1 MTAPPHLE
9 YPAAYQRIDG
19 AKPVNK
25 TLIPENMT
33 VARLLTQKEV
43 AEILGVSEKWI
54 ERDRWVERRIPFTK
68 IGRSVRYRAADLNAY
83 IDANTRIFD

>member
-1 MTAPPHLE
+1 M
-9 YPAAYQRIDG
+9 
-19 AKPVNK
+19 NK